1 MTKSRTQTSTKR
13 IPKRKRKRRG
23 VEQREKRRISF
34 MRRRM
39 GDEAVLEENAV
50 VSD

>member
-13 IPKRKRKRRG
+13 IPQKRRG
-23 VEQREKRRISF
+23 VEQRENDEDDFISGAEDCS
-34 MRRRM
+34 
-39 GDEAVLEENAV
+39 GDWLEENAV